1 MPKNF
6 FIHFYFVQVFWEQ
19 FYPSCT
25 GLSFIRCVCKRIYL
39 ICLNF
44 LLMHP
49 HYSVGILLGMCP
61 SVLFK
66 NVRGLFMFIESVL
79 LEYVE

>member
-1 MPKNF
+1 ML
-6 FIHFYFVQVFWEQ
+6 
-19 FYPSCT
+19 YPSCT
-25 GLSFIRCVCKRIYL
+25 GLCRQIYL
-39 ICLNF
+39 IRLNF

-49 HYSVGILLGMCP
+49 HYSVGILLAMCP

-66 NVRGLFMFIESVL
+66 NVRGLFMFVDSVL

>member
-1 MPKNF
+1 MYKYFENNYALPVLGYLLSVVF
-6 FIHFYFVQVFWEQ
+6 VDIFIFA
-19 FYPSCT
+19 
-25 GLSFIRCVCKRIYL
+25 YL
-39 ICLNF
+39 LKL

-49 HYSVGILLGMCP
+49 HYSVGIFLGKCP

-66 NVRGLFMFIESVL
+66 NVRGLFMFVDSVL